1 MVEACRTVSIASDAQ
16 CSSVNR
22 TSTQAGG
29 LFRDKKGCPHVYATA
44 SLTAFT
50 GRALMTF
57 RRATGYVEGGNL
69 AIPLDGGSKRTVGMT
84 AEPVRWQ
91 ASVGVAPRRLLRQGR
106 RGISSD

>member
-1 MVEACRTVSIASDAQ
+1 MVEACRTVSIASDVQ

-29 LFRDKKGCPHVYATA
+29 KKGCPHVYATA

-57 RRATGYVEGGNL
+57 QRETGYVEGGNL

-91 ASVGVAPRRLLRQGR
+91 ASVIVAPRRLLRQGR

>member
-1 MVEACRTVSIASDAQ
+1 MVAACRSFSIVSDAQ

-29 LFRDKKGCPHVYATA
+29 LSRDKKGCAAVYATA

-57 RRATGYVEGGNL
+57 LAGFALNTAGSFVNGLMPFRAFVAGFLMTTNL
-69 AIPLDGGSKRTVGMT
+69 ANPGTKK
-84 AEPVRWQ
+84 APVF
-91 ASVGVAPRRLLRQGR
+91 L
-106 RGISSD
+106 SSL